1 MTERFCLIL
10 VTSREFR
17 ETTLPPSFLPVLVSL
32 LFRKVLFFFLPFN
45 LMPFNKCHLICHI
58 AYRYHLAIWMSVF
71 TRLAYMFSWKNTF
84 SNLFENLFYN
94 KDSMSTDMCLINAE
108 EHKAYLF
115 NWLRESRP
123 YYFMFIFINL
133 NIYGPNN
140 DDPEFLRKVLNL
152 IPDTGY
158 FHY

>member
-17 ETTLPPSFLPVLVSL
+17 ETTLSPSFLPVLVSL

-71 TRLAYMFSWKNTF
+71 TRLAYMFSCKNTF
-84 SNLFENLFYN
+84 SNLFENVFYN

-123 YYFMFIFINL
+123 YYFMFIFIKL